1 MQTQQLELAQTAKQK
16 TAWND
21 LPLKMACAITALA
34 MTAPAMA
41 ENKPINQDDYGKMFG
56 DDYNSKGQLSTET
69 TTQTVQSI
77 YGLLKV
83 VLVVA
88 GLFIFAGGIFQL
100 IKAHKSQGQISPSI
114 GWMMIFGGATLSV
127 AGAIFFALGGGIKG
141 TLVSS

>member
-1 MQTQQLELAQTAKQK
+1 METNQLAQTATQK

-21 LPLKMACAITALA
+21 LPLKMACAISALA

-41 ENKPINQDDYGKMFG
+41 AKPINQDDYGKMFG

-69 TTQTVQSI
+69 TTETVQSI

>member
-1 MQTQQLELAQTAKQK
+1 METKQLAQTATQK
-16 TAWND
+16 TAWTD
-21 LPLKMACAITALA
+21 MPLKMACAISALA

-41 ENKPINQDDYGKMFG
+41 ANPINQDDYGKMFG

-69 TTQTVQSI
+69 TTETVQSI

>member
-1 MQTQQLELAQTAKQK
+1 METQQLARSSTKK

-21 LPLKMACAITALA
+21 LPLKMVCAITAFA
-34 MTAPAMA
+34 ATAPAMA
-41 ENKPINQDDYGKMFG
+41 ANTPINQEDYSEMFG

-69 TTQTVQSI
+69 TKDTVQSI

>member
-1 MQTQQLELAQTAKQK
+1 METKQLAQTATQK
-16 TAWND
+16 TAWTD
-21 LPLKMACAITALA
+21 MPLKMACAISALA

-41 ENKPINQDDYGKMFG
+41 AKPINQDDYGTMFG

-69 TTQTVQSI
+69 TTETVQSI

-127 AGAIFFALGGGIKG
+127 AGAIFFALGGGIKS

>member
-1 MQTQQLELAQTAKQK
+1 METKQPAQTATQK
-16 TAWND
+16 TAWTD
-21 LPLKMACAITALA
+21 MPLKMACAISALA

-41 ENKPINQDDYGKMFG
+41 ANPINQDDYGKMFG

-69 TTQTVQSI
+69 TTETVQSI

-127 AGAIFFALGGGIKG
+127 AGAIFFALGGGIKS